1 MRFLSLFALALL
13 TPMSGDDFPNPYD
26 SEPGTAKAM
35 PAEQAAASFRVPK
48 GFKVSVF
55 ASEPEVRNPISM
67 AWDPRGRLWIA
78 ENYTYAE
85 PSKKFDVKLRDRVL
99 IFEDADNDGKPEKR
113 TVFFDDVQ
121 RLTSVEVGH
130 GGVWLMAPPQLL
142 LIPDRN
148 NDDKPDGPA
157 EVVLDGFD
165 IPPENHHNFANGL
178 HWGPDGWLYGR
189 CGASAPGNVGA
200 PGTPND
206 QRIPLAGGLWRYHP
220 KWKTFEALSHGTTNP
235 WGHDWNALGEAFFI
249 NTVCG
254 HLWHSVP
261 GMHFV
266 RSHTIDPNPHVYE
279 LIDQHA
285 DHYHWD
291 KSKDWTDSRKPTA
304 EHSNAGGGHAHS
316 GMVIHSGRNWPEE
329 YRGKLFTVNY
339 HGRRLNQ
346 DRLDREGSGY
356 VGKHEPDVFF
366 AADPFFRG
374 VELGEGY
381 DGSVYVLD
389 WSDTGECHE
398 NTGVVRSSGRIYK
411 ITYGDPP
418 KFVKRNPRDMH
429 ADMIPG
435 VAQGNEDT
443 LPLVLNTGPGND
455 WSSRQLRVREAT
467 LLASGRSTEANLKPL
482 VKIMLDQLSSE
493 RDAKPERALSLLWM
507 LHAMGATNET
517 PLRNLLKHKQE
528 AVRSWAI
535 RLLMDRSPI
544 DMVNGKRPFGPDP
557 GLSPEILDLFV
568 NMAKSDPSGLV
579 RLWLASTLQRLPVSQ
594 RLALA
599 TPLVAHAED
608 ANDHN
613 LPLLIWYG
621 LIPVADSDPS
631 GLAQLGENC
640 KLPTTRKLIARRLAE
655 DLSKNPKPIGLLIGR
670 AGKAEDSYRADILQG
685 MTEGVKGWRKATA
698 PKEWA
703 DASEVFAKSSTASV
717 RDRSRELSVLFG
729 DGRALDEVQAIALD
743 GKADLEARRA
753 ALSSLIEARPDNLR
767 ATCEKLLGVR
777 FLNTTAVKGLS
788 LFDDPNIGKSL
799 AANYRAFH
807 PSERNAVLD
816 TLVSR
821 KSFAGAMLEAVTK
834 GMIPKNEITAF
845 HARQVRS
852 MNDVDLS
859 KKLAEVWGEMRDSPA
874 EKAKEIA
881 SWKGKL
887 APAALASADKSKGRA
902 VFNKLCATCHNLY
915 GQGGLIGPDLTG
927 SGRDNLDYVLENM
940 IDPSATVTADY
951 RMVVAAMKDGRI
963 LNGIIKAQTDK
974 TLTLQTQTEALT
986 LDRAEIEAIKASPQ
1000 SLMPEGQLTTLSE
1013 NEVRDLVA
1021 YLTSR
1026 SQVPLPT
1033 GGK

>member
-13 TPMSGDDFPNPYD
+13 TPAPGDDFPVPYD

-85 PSKKFDVKLRDRVL
+85 PSKKFDLKLRDRVL
-99 IFEDADNDGKPEKR
+99 IFEDADGDGKPEKR
-113 TVFFDDVQ
+113 TVFTDDVQ

-142 LIPDRN
+142 FIPDRN
-148 NDDKPDGPA
+148 HDDKPDGPA

-165 IPPENHHNFANGL
+165 FPPENYHNFANGL

-189 CGASAPGNVGA
+189 CGASSPGNVGA
-200 PGTPND
+200 PGTPKD

-220 KWKTFEALSHGTTNP
+220 KWRTFEALSHGTTNP

-316 GMVIHSGRNWPEE
+316 GMMIYGGTQWPEE
-329 YRGKLFTVNY
+329 YRGKLLTVNY
-339 HGRRLNQ
+339 HGRRLNR

-356 VGKHEPDVFF
+356 VAKHEADGFF
-366 AADPFFRG
+366 AEDPFFRG
-374 VELGEGY
+374 VELGEGP

-411 ITYGDPP
+411 ITYVSNEKKTP
-418 KFVKRNPRDMH
+418 PRDLTKMTTAELAKLAIEGDEWH
-429 ADMIPG
+429 ARQSRHVLAERLSAVD
-435 VAQGNEDT
+435 ADT
-443 LPLVLNTGPGND
+443 LEAAAQWGTGFKTVTKD
-455 WSSRQLRVREAT
+455 VRTVWAINECGK
-467 LLASGRSTEANLKPL
+467 ASESYPR
-482 VKIMLDQLSSE
+482 
-493 RDAKPERALSLLWM
+493 SLL
-507 LHAMGATNET
+507 N
-517 PLRNLLKHKQE
+517 QE
-528 AVRSWAI
+528 AQALRACGI
-535 RLLMDRSPI
+535 RLLTDRLPLDTAS
-544 DMVNGKRPFGPDP
+544 GKRPFGPDP
-557 GLSPEILDLFV
+557 GLSSEILDLFV
-568 NMAKSDPSGLV
+568 NMAKTDSSAYV

-621 LIPVADSDPS
+621 LIPVADTDPS
-631 GLAQLGENC
+631 GLAQLAENC
-640 KLPTTRKLIARRLAE
+640 QLPTTRKLIARRLAE
-655 DLSKNPKPIGLLIGR
+655 DLSKNPKPIGLLVGR
-670 AGKAEDSYRADILQG
+670 AGKAEDAYRTDILQG
-685 MTEGVKGWRKATA
+685 MTEGMRGWRKATA

-703 DASEVFAKSSTASV
+703 EASEVFAKSSTASV

-743 GKADLEARRA
+743 GKADLETRRA
-753 ALSSLIEARPDNLR
+753 ALNSLIEARPDNLR

-821 KSFAGAMLEAVTK
+821 KTFAEAMLDAIAK

-881 SWKGKL
+881 MWKAKL
-887 APAALASADKSKGRA
+887 APAQLASADKSKGRA

-1026 SQVPLPT
+1026 SQVPLP
-1033 GGK
+1033 K